1 MANIHI
7 QIPFLEISVTF
18 IAAKPPAEKLI
29 IRMDTQKRDGIII
42 IKKDTY
48 LHGDEP
54 DNTRALTR
62 DSREPGSVWGLC
74 LLLFIYSRHCFGAGK
89 GLVSGNGKKKRFCS
103 PRTGY
108 MTRSD

>member
-42 IKKDTY
+42 KKNTY

-54 DNTRALTR
+54 DTTRALTR
-62 DSREPGSVWGLC
+62 DSREPGKALGA
-74 LLLFIYSRHCFGAGK
+74 LFIVIYLESESRHCFGAGK
-89 GLVSGNGKKKRFCS
+89 GLVSGNGK
-103 PRTGY
+103 
-108 MTRSD
+108 